1 LEFQLFPVYGFGARI
16 PPQGQVSHMFPC
28 NFNSSNPFVH
38 GVQGIVDVY
47 KNSISQIQLY
57 GPTNFAP
64 IIAQTAAMAR
74 QSGPRGGFFVLLI
87 ITDGVITD
95 MDATKRTIVENSNLP
110 FSIIIVGVGGA
121 DFDKMDELDS
131 DDSLLE
137 WNGKKAK
144 RDIVQFVPYRLFLSD
159 NPLQVKA
166 ALAKE
171 VLAEVPEQVTSYMFD
186 NNIIPN
192 NAPPPY
198 TPSTNDGVYETPY
211 N

>member
-1 LEFQLFPVYGFGARI
+1 
-16 PPQGQVSHMFPC
+16 M
-28 NFNSSNPFVH
+28 
-38 GVQGIVDVY
+38 
-47 KNSISQIQLY
+47 
-57 GPTNFAP
+57 
-64 IIAQTAAMAR
+64 
-74 QSGPRGGFFVLLI
+74 LLI

-159 NPLQVKA
+159 NPLQVKERDRQ
-166 ALAKE
+166 LE
-171 VLAEVPEQVTSYMFD
+171 RVCSWV
-186 NNIIPN
+186 
-192 NAPPPY
+192 
-198 TPSTNDGVYETPY
+198 GVA
-211 N
+211 

>member
-1 LEFQLFPVYGFGARI
+1 
-16 PPQGQVSHMFPC
+16 
-28 NFNSSNPFVH
+28 
-38 GVQGIVDVY
+38 
-47 KNSISQIQLY
+47 
-57 GPTNFAP
+57 
-64 IIAQTAAMAR
+64 
-74 QSGPRGGFFVLLI
+74 
-87 ITDGVITD
+87 

-166 ALAKE
+166 WDKWTIQISAYWFLHDHTLKSSDDIRLSLVKAALAKE
-171 VLAEVPEQVTSYMFD
+171 VLAEVPDQVTSYMFD
-186 NNIIPN
+186 NNIIPD

-198 TPSTNDGVYETPY
+198 RPSTNSGVYETPY

>member
-1 LEFQLFPVYGFGARI
+1 
-16 PPQGQVSHMFPC
+16 M
-28 NFNSSNPFVH
+28 
-38 GVQGIVDVY
+38 
-47 KNSISQIQLY
+47 
-57 GPTNFAP
+57 
-64 IIAQTAAMAR
+64 
-74 QSGPRGGFFVLLI
+74 LLI

-159 NPLQVKA
+159 NPLQVKQRDRQ
-166 ALAKE
+166 LE
-171 VLAEVPEQVTSYMFD
+171 RVCSWV
-186 NNIIPN
+186 
-192 NAPPPY
+192 
-198 TPSTNDGVYETPY
+198 GVA
-211 N
+211 

>member
-1 LEFQLFPVYGFGARI
+1 
-16 PPQGQVSHMFPC
+16 
-28 NFNSSNPFVH
+28 
-38 GVQGIVDVY
+38 
-47 KNSISQIQLY
+47 
-57 GPTNFAP
+57 
-64 IIAQTAAMAR
+64 
-74 QSGPRGGFFVLLI
+74 
-87 ITDGVITD
+87 

-171 VLAEVPEQVTSYMFD
+171 VLAEVPDQVTSYMFD

-198 TPSTNDGVYETPY
+198 TPSTNSEVYETPY